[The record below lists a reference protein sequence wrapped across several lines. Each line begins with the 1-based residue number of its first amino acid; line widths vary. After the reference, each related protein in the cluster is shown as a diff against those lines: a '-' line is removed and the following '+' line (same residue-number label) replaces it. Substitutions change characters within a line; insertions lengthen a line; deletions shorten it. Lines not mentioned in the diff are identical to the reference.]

1 MTQHFSWKLRT
12 KATLTFNLI
21 KTSKQLVNEHLN
33 NKLNKCNKSIGIMK
47 KLSLTLSR
55 KSLLIIYK
63 TFIRPILDYANM
75 IYHKP
80 LTESLK
86 INYKWSD
93 TMQLL
98 LLLVQLKVHCWTAF
112 TENSVQNPL
121 LNRDGPVSFFSST
134 K

>member
-1 MTQHFSWKLRT
+1 
-12 KATLTFNLI
+12 
-21 KTSKQLVNEHLN
+21 
-33 NKLNKCNKSIGIMK
+33 MK

-86 INYKWSD
+86 INYKWSN

-98 LLLVQLKVHCWTAF
+98 LLLVQLKVHCWTTF